1 MSGFVPR
8 RVAMTRTAS
17 ATTDMK
23 AATWN
28 NQLISTIGRRST
40 LRNQIQ
46 KRAFGSFLQINYTNA
61 VGKKC
66 EREKLAPI
74 RTQGTLQLVKDV
86 SYTVELFED
95 VNTRGFV
102 MKSLQEDIVNL
113 GGGSL
118 TDNLCGFGAIS
129 NYAEDIRMPIFDPT
143 KNGYAA
149 SGARI
154 LALEQW
160 YNTSGGG
167 WDAIASSANS
177 TTADKY
183 SLVLA
188 LEGNLATS
196 GLEQKLVLNGNVYS
210 VEDIVKPAQ
219 FGNSPNGVARYGTG
233 AGATPFTLIRYGGTQ
248 SAGDAGNPDTDFAT
262 GFNSDNKK
270 TVNIVFSDPPP

>member
-23 AATWN
+23 AATFN
-28 NQLISTIGRRST
+28 NQLISTIGRRKT

-46 KRAFGSFLQINYTNA
+46 KRSFGSFLQIDYTNA
-61 VGKKC
+61 VGNKC
-66 EREKLAPI
+66 EREYLAPV
-74 RTQGTLQLVKDV
+74 RNKGTLQLVKDV
-86 SYTVELFED
+86 PLNVELFKD
-95 VNTRGFV
+95 VNTMGFV
-102 MKSLQEDIVNL
+102 MKSLQADIVKL
-113 GGGSL
+113 GGGST
-118 TDNLCGFGAIS
+118 TDNLCGFGAIN
-129 NYAEDIRMPIFDPT
+129 NYAEDIIMPIFNPS
-143 KNGYAA
+143 KNAHAA

-154 LALEQW
+154 LAFERW

-177 TTADKY
+177 TSADRY

-188 LEGNLATS
+188 LEGDLNTS
-196 GLEQKLVLNGNVYS
+196 GLEVPLYLNGVLYK

-233 AGATPFTLIRYGGTQ
+233 TGATPFTLIRYGGSGSN
-248 SAGDAGNPDTDFAT
+248 SASDPDTDFST

-270 TVNIVFSDPPP
+270 NVTVRFTDPP

>member
-23 AATWN
+23 AATFN

-46 KRAFGSFLQINYTNA
+46 TRSFGSFLQIDYTNA
-61 VGKKC
+61 VGNKC

-74 RTQGTLQLVKDV
+74 RTQGTLQLVEDV
-86 SYTVELFED
+86 SFNVELFKD
-95 VNTRGFV
+95 VNTMGFV
-102 MKSLQEDIVNL
+102 MKSLQEDIVTL

-129 NYAEDIRMPIFDPT
+129 NYAEDIRMPIFPSGS
-143 KNGYAA
+143 NASAA
-149 SGARI
+149 NGARI
-154 LALEQW
+154 LALERW
-160 YNTSGGG
+160 YTTG
-167 WDAIASSANS
+167 WDAIPNPNPP
-177 TTADKY
+177 TTAGDKN

-188 LEGNLATS
+188 LEGTLAS
-196 GLEQKLVLNGNVYS
+196 GTLDVRLHIDGVLYRA
-210 VEDIVKPAQ
+210 EDIITSIPQ

-233 AGATPFTLIRYGGTQ
+233 AGATPFTLIRYGG
-248 SAGDAGNPDTDFAT
+248 SGNNSLSDPDTTFAA

-270 TVNIVFSDPPP
+270 TVTILFSDD

>member
-8 RVAMTRTAS
+8 RVAMTKTAS

-46 KRAFGSFLQINYTNA
+46 KRSFGSFLQVDYTNA
-61 VGKKC
+61 VGNKC
-66 EREKLAPI
+66 EREGLAPV

-86 SYTVELFED
+86 SYNFELFKD

-102 MKSLQEDIVNL
+102 MKSLQEDIVKL
-113 GGGSL
+113 GGGST
-118 TDNLCGFGAIS
+118 TDNFCGFGAIN

-160 YNTSGGG
+160 YNTG
-167 WDAIASSANS
+167 WDAIATSSGS
-177 TTADKY
+177 TAGDRN

-188 LEGNLATS
+188 LEGNLTNA

-233 AGATPFTLIRYGGTQ
+233 AGATPFTLIRYGGSQ
-248 SAGDAGNPDTDFAT
+248 NLGDAANPDTDFST

-270 TVNIVFSDPPP
+270 TVNIGFIDPP

>member
-66 EREKLAPI
+66 EREELAPV

-86 SYTVELFED
+86 SCNIDLFKD
-95 VNTRGFV
+95 ANTRGFV
-102 MKSLQEDIVNL
+102 IKSLQADIVKL
-113 GGGSL
+113 GGAL
-118 TDNLCGFGAIS
+118 TDRYCGFGAIG
-129 NYAEDIRMPIFDPT
+129 NYVEDIRMPTFT
-143 KNGYAA
+143 GAA
-149 SGARI
+149 AGCSGAKI

-160 YNTSGGG
+160 YTTG
-167 WDAIASSANS
+167 WDAIPPSGGSIASDR
-177 TTADKY
+177 T

-188 LEGNLATS
+188 VVGNFTTGPKIHIDGKVHAC
-196 GLEQKLVLNGNVYS
+196 
-210 VEDIVKPAQ
+210 EDVIQNIPQ
-219 FGNSPNGVARYGTG
+219 FGNSPNGVAKYGTG
-233 AGATPFTLIRYGGTQ
+233 AGATPFTLFRYGGSGSN
-248 SAGDAGNPDTDFAT
+248 SASDPDTSFAT
-262 GFNSDNKK
+262 GFNINNEKIS
-270 TVNIVFSDPPP
+270 TIMFSE

>member
-23 AATWN
+23 AATFN
-28 NQLISTIGRRST
+28 NQLISTIGRRKT
-40 LRNQIQ
+40 IINQIQ
-46 KRAFGSFLQINYTNA
+46 KRSFGSFLQIDYTNA
-61 VGKKC
+61 AGNKC

-86 SYTVELFED
+86 SYNVELFKD

-102 MKSLQEDIVNL
+102 IKSLQEDIVKL
-113 GGGSL
+113 GGGST
-118 TDNLCGFGAIS
+118 TDNLCGFGAIN

-160 YNTSGGG
+160 YNTSGG
-167 WDAIASSANS
+167 WDAIANSSDS
-177 TTADKY
+177 TNADRH

-188 LEGNLATS
+188 LEGDLNAS

-233 AGATPFTLIRYGGTQ
+233 TGATPFTLIRYGGSQ
-248 SAGDAGNPDTDFAT
+248 NNDAGNPDSDFAT
-262 GFNSDNKK
+262 GFDSDGKK
-270 TVNIVFSDPPP
+270 TVNIGFIDPP